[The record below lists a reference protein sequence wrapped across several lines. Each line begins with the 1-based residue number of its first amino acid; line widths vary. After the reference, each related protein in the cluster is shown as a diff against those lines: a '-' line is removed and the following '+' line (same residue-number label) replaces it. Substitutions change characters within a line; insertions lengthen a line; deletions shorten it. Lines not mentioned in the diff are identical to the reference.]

1 MMGDFNWNVMEK
13 NLECLSKRFE
23 STARNIANGT
33 SPGYARRNVSFE
45 DQLRDAVSSS
55 PRRLP
60 LSVTDE
66 GHIPSGPLS
75 VNAVHPEEIR
85 IVDEKF
91 RLDGNNVDPE
101 REMSVLSQTR
111 MAYNAMSRFAAKKTA
126 LYRLVIG
133 GR

>member
-1 MMGDFNWNVMEK
+1 MVGDFNWNVMEK
-13 NLECLSKRFE
+13 NLEGLSKRFE
-23 STARNIANGT
+23 STARNIANAN

-45 DQLRDAVSSS
+45 DQLRNVISS

-60 LSVTDE
+60 LTVTEE
-66 GHIPSGPLS
+66 GHIPSGPRA
-75 VNAVHPEEIR
+75 VGAVHPEEIR
-85 IVDEKF
+85 VFDEKF

-111 MAYNAMSRFAAKKTA
+111 MAHNAMTRFVTKKA
-126 LYRLVIG
+126 SLYRLIIG

>member
-13 NLECLSKRFE
+13 NLECLSKRLE

-45 DQLRDAVSSS
+45 DQLRDAISS
-55 PRRLP
+55 PRRLR
-60 LSVTDE
+60 LAITDE

-75 VNAVHPEEIR
+75 VNAVRPEEIR
-85 IVDEKF
+85 IFDEKF

-101 REMSVLSQTR
+101 REMSVLSQSR
-111 MAYNAMSRFAAKKTA
+111 MAYNAVSRFAAKKTA

>member
-1 MMGDFNWNVMEK
+1 MVGDFNWNVMEK

-23 STARNIANGT
+23 STARNIANAN

-45 DQLRDAVSSS
+45 DQLRDVISS

-66 GHIPSGPLS
+66 GHIPSGPGAPG
-75 VNAVHPEEIR
+75 AVHPEETR
-85 IVDEKF
+85 IFDAKF
-91 RLDGNNVDPE
+91 HLDGNNVDPE

-111 MAYNAMSRFAAKKTA
+111 MAQNAMSRFAAKKTS

>member
-13 NLECLSKRFE
+13 NLECLSKRLE

-45 DQLRDAVSSS
+45 DQLRDVISS
-55 PRRLP
+55 PWRLP
-60 LSVTDE
+60 LTVTRE
-66 GHIPSGPLS
+66 GHIPSGPRAVGS
-75 VNAVHPEEIR
+75 VDPEEIR
-85 IVDEKF
+85 VFDEKF

-101 REMSVLSQTR
+101 REMSVLAQTR
-111 MAYNAMSRFAAKKTA
+111 MAHNAMTRFAAKKA
-126 LYRLVIG
+126 SLYRLVIG